1 MSTVHTHE
9 QFEFMAHAPIEAVWP
24 LFGAERERA
33 WAPDWD
39 PKFVWPEQPVDQQ
52 GMVFEIAHGERTA
65 TWVNTCLDPIAH
77 RAQYVYVLHEVVAT
91 IITLRL
97 SPSGRSTHVA
107 VTYERTALS
116 PSANERVSN
125 MAAQDRLSGPE
136 WGKQINDHLQAAGR

>member
-1 MSTVHTHE
+1 VTTVHTHE
-9 QFEFMAHAPIEAVWP
+9 RFEFMANAPIEIVWP

-39 PKFVWPEQPVDQQ
+39 PVFIWPEQPVDQQ

-65 TWVNTCLDPIAH
+65 IWVNTCLDPIANQV
-77 RAQYVYVLHEVVAT
+77 QYVYVLPEVVAT
-91 IITLRL
+91 IISLRL

-116 PSANERVSN
+116 ASAHELVSK
-125 MAAQDRLSGPE
+125 MAAQDRLSGPQ
-136 WGKQINDHLQAAGR
+136 WGKQINDHLRAGS